1 MHRAGE
7 GRGAGEEARWS
18 ESSADQR
25 LRVLRTLEVSDEK
38 QTHLHEHRK
47 RRLQV
52 GEGEKRGGEELLR
65 VGPIHVLAEI
75 GTLLRW
81 IEWRKRT
88 SWMKM
93 NSEIPNALAMVLLSH
108 EQIRFGRIISV
119 M

>member
-1 MHRAGE
+1 M
-7 GRGAGEEARWS
+7 
-18 ESSADQR
+18 
-25 LRVLRTLEVSDEK
+25 
-38 QTHLHEHRK
+38 
-47 RRLQV
+47 
-52 GEGEKRGGEELLR
+52 
-65 VGPIHVLAEI
+65 GPIHVLAEI